1 MTELEKVHKQLI
13 DDIDFNKL
21 AKEMSKEMDKYTFN
35 MLVNSKKGKLPPP
48 DEAFVPVINTAQAVN
63 AFLNRVGLNKMWLF
77 MIVAGL
83 ELLTSSLEAQL
94 SEEEKEL
101 KKTTL
106 KVILPS
112 TTTVDVSAIQ
122 KMMEDKSDG

>member
-1 MTELEKVHKQLI
+1 MTELEKVHKQLV

-21 AKEMSKEMDKYTFN
+21 AEEMSAEMDKYTFN
-35 MLVNSKKGKLPPP
+35 MLINSKKGQLPPP
-48 DEAFVPVINTAQAVN
+48 DEAFIPVVNTAQAVN

-83 ELLTSSLEAQL
+83 ELVTSSLEAQL

-101 KKTTL
+101 KKTAV
-106 KVILPS
+106 KVVSPA
-112 TTTVDVSAIQ
+112 TTTVDVSAIKQ
-122 KMMEDKSDG
+122 ILEDKQ